1 MIKNISFSNF
11 YSFYEEHTISFEVS
25 QNPSQ
30 SLYDISYNNER
41 INKVISVIGANGS
54 GKTQLI
60 RPLAFVSWFISA
72 SYTQLKPSDEIPYKA
87 HSLYLDEKTELSI
100 TFVIDMQEYRY
111 NLTLQNNQVLEESLH
126 QKTSRSFSYLFKR
139 ERATISDEFDY
150 KQKGFDLTSK
160 VAKKVK
166 GNASIISAAYMNDSE
181 VSKKFM
187 DYFSN
192 SFNYNITVS
201 GRDNY
206 LENYLIDSAKFFY
219 DNQTLNDKM
228 NKIICELDLGISSVK
243 INEIEVPT
251 QEDKIQKMYLPVGVH
266 KGKDGRGFELPFF
279 DESSGTK
286 SLFVQLRRILPILEV
301 GGIAIIDE
309 LDNDLHPHMLPILI
323 ELFKFEHTNPNNAQ
337 IIFTCHTPEILNI
350 LKKHQIYL
358 VEKENLQS
366 EAWRLDEMSGLR
378 SDDNLYA
385 KYYAGSLGATPDV

>member
-11 YSFYEEHTISFEVS
+11 YSFYEEHTISFEVN

-30 SLYDISYNNER
+30 SLYDIHYKDER
-41 INKVISVIGANGS
+41 INKVISIIGANGS
-54 GKTQLI
+54 GKTQFI
-60 RPLAFVSWFISA
+60 RPLAFISWFISV
-72 SYTQLKPSDEIPYKA
+72 SYNQLKPSENIPYKA
-87 HSLYLDEKTELSI
+87 HSLYLKENTKLSI
-100 TFVIDMQEYRY
+100 TFVINHEEYKY
-111 NLTLQNNQVLEESLH
+111 NLVLKENQVLEESLY

-139 ERATISDEFDY
+139 ERQNINEEFIY
-150 KQKGFDLTSK
+150 KQKGFDLTNK
-160 VAKKVK
+160 VANKVK

-181 VSKKFM
+181 VSKKFI

-192 SFNYNITVS
+192 AFNYNITMT
-201 GRDNY
+201 GR
-206 LENYLIDSAKFFY
+206 ENYSEPDLINSAKFFY
-219 DNQTLNDKM
+219 DNKILNEKM

-243 INEIEVPT
+243 INELEVPT
-251 QEDKIQKMYLPVGVH
+251 DDEKVQKMYLPVGVH
-266 KGKDGRGFELPFF
+266 KDKDGRGFELPFF

-286 SLFVQLRRILPILEV
+286 SLFVQLRRILPVLET

-358 VEKENLQS
+358 VEKKNLQS

-385 KYYAGSLGATPDV
+385 KYYAGSLGATPDI

>member
-1 MIKNISFSNF
+1 MIKSISFSNF
-11 YSFYEEHTISFEVS
+11 YSFYEKHTISFEVN

-30 SLYDISYNNER
+30 SFYDIAYNDER
-41 INKVISVIGANGS
+41 INKVVSVIGANGS

-60 RPLAFVSWFISA
+60 RPLVFISWFISK
-72 SYTQLKPSDEIPYKA
+72 SYMQLKPSEEILYKA
-87 HSLYLDEKTELSI
+87 HSLHLDEKTELSI
-100 TFVIDMQEYRY
+100 TFVIDMQEYKY

-126 QKTSRSFSYLFKR
+126 QKTSRSFSYIFKR
-139 ERATISDEFDY
+139 ERKNINDEFDY
-150 KQKGFDLTSK
+150 KTKGFDLTK
-160 VAKKVK
+160 RVAKKVK
-166 GNASIISAAYMNDSE
+166 ENASIISAAYMNDSE
-181 VSKKFM
+181 VAKKFI
-187 DYFSN
+187 DYFTH
-192 SFNYNITVS
+192 SFHSNITLS

-206 LENYLIDSAKFFY
+206 SENYLIDSAKFFY
-219 DNQTLNDKM
+219 DNQILNKKM

-251 QEDKIQKMYLPVGVH
+251 EDDKIQKKYLPIGVH
-266 KGKDGRGFELPFF
+266 EDNEGRGFELPFF

-366 EAWRLDEMSGLR
+366 EAWRLDEMAGLR

>member
-25 QNPSQ
+25 QNPSK
-30 SLYDISYNNER
+30 SLYDITYNNER
-41 INKVISVIGANGS
+41 INKVISIIGANGS

-60 RPLAFVSWFISA
+60 RPLAFISWFISA

-87 HSLYLDEKTELSI
+87 HSLYLNEKTELSI
-100 TFVIDMQEYRY
+100 TFVIDMQEYKY

-139 ERATISDEFDY
+139 ERATITDEFDY

-206 LENYLIDSAKFFY
+206 SENYLIDSAKFFY

-251 QEDKIQKMYLPVGVH
+251 EEDKIHKMYLPVGVH

>member
-11 YSFYEEHTISFEVS
+11 YSFYEKHTISFEVN
-25 QNPSQ
+25 QNPSP
-30 SLYDISYNNER
+30 SLYDISYNDER
-41 INKVISVIGANGS
+41 INKVVSIIGANGS

-60 RPLAFVSWFISA
+60 RPLAFISWFISA
-72 SYTQLKPSDEIPYKA
+72 SYMQLKPLDEILYKA
-87 HSLYLDEKTELSI
+87 HGLHLDEKTELSI
-100 TFVIDMQEYRY
+100 TFIIDMQEYKY

-126 QKTSRSFSYLFKR
+126 QKTSRSFSYIFKR
-139 ERATISDEFDY
+139 ERENIDDEFDY
-150 KQKGFDLTSK
+150 KTKGFDLTSK
-160 VAKKVK
+160 VARKVK
-166 GNASIISAAYMNDSE
+166 GNASIISAAYMNDGE
-181 VSKKFM
+181 VAKKFI
-187 DYFSN
+187 DYFTN
-192 SFNYNITVS
+192 SFHSNITVS

-206 LENYLIDSAKFFY
+206 SENYLIDSARFFY
-219 DNQTLNDKM
+219 DNQILNEKM
-228 NKIICELDLGISSVK
+228 NKIICELDLGLSSVK
-243 INEIEVPT
+243 INEIEVPVDD
-251 QEDKIQKMYLPVGVH
+251 DKLQKMYLPVGVH
-266 KGKDGRGFELPFF
+266 KDNEGRGFELPFF

-358 VEKENLQS
+358 VEKKNLQS
-366 EAWRLDEMSGLR
+366 EAWRLDEMTGLR

>member
-30 SLYDISYNNER
+30 SLYDITYNNER

-72 SYTQLKPSDEIPYKA
+72 SYPQLKPSDEIPYKA

-100 TFVIDMQEYRY
+100 TFVIDMQEYKY

-166 GNASIISAAYMNDSE
+166 DNASIISAAYMNDSE

-192 SFNYNITVS
+192 SFNYNIDVS
-201 GRDNY
+201 
-206 LENYLIDSAKFFY
+206 
-219 DNQTLNDKM
+219 
-228 NKIICELDLGISSVK
+228 
-243 INEIEVPT
+243 
-251 QEDKIQKMYLPVGVH
+251 
-266 KGKDGRGFELPFF
+266 
-279 DESSGTK
+279 
-286 SLFVQLRRILPILEV
+286 
-301 GGIAIIDE
+301 
-309 LDNDLHPHMLPILI
+309 
-323 ELFKFEHTNPNNAQ
+323 
-337 IIFTCHTPEILNI
+337 TCRC
-350 LKKHQIYL
+350 
-358 VEKENLQS
+358 
-366 EAWRLDEMSGLR
+366 A
-378 SDDNLYA
+378 
-385 KYYAGSLGATPDV
+385 

>member
-11 YSFYEEHTISFEVS
+11 YSFYEEHTISFEVN
-25 QNPSQ
+25 QKPSG
-30 SLYDISYNNER
+30 SLYDIHYNDDR
-41 INKVISVIGANGS
+41 INKVVSVIGANGS

-60 RPLAFVSWFISA
+60 RPLAFISWFISS
-72 SYTQLKPSDEIPYKA
+72 SYISQKPSDEIPYKA
-87 HSLYLDEKTELSI
+87 HGLYVDEKTELSI
-100 TFVIDMQEYRY
+100 TFIIEDEEYKY
-111 NLTLQNNQVLEESLH
+111 NLVLQKNQVLEESLH
-126 QKTSRSFSYLFKR
+126 QKTSRSFSYIFKR
-139 ERATISDEFDY
+139 ERENIEDEFDY
-150 KQKGFDLTSK
+150 KQKGFDLTNR

-181 VSKKFM
+181 VAKKFI
-187 DYFSN
+187 DYFAN
-192 SFNYNITVS
+192 SFHSNITVS

-206 LENYLIDSAKFFY
+206 SENYLIDSAKFFY
-219 DNQTLNDKM
+219 DNQALNDKM
-228 NKIICELDLGISSVK
+228 NKIICELDLGINSVK
-243 INEIEVPT
+243 INEIEIPT
-251 QEDKIQKMYLPVGVH
+251 EDDKVQKMYLPVGVH
-266 KGKDGRGFELPFF
+266 KDDKGRGFELPFF

-366 EAWRLDEMSGLR
+366 EAWRLDEMNGLR

>member
-11 YSFYEEHTISFEVS
+11 YSFYEEHTVSFEVN
-25 QNPSQ
+25 QKPSE
-30 SLYDISYNNER
+30 SLYDINYNDER
-41 INKVISVIGANGS
+41 INKVVSIIGANGS

-60 RPLAFVSWFISA
+60 RPIAFISWFIA
-72 SYTQLKPSDEIPYKA
+72 SSYIDQKPLDAIPYKA
-87 HSLYLDEKTELSI
+87 HSLYLDEKTELSL
-100 TFVIDMQEYRY
+100 TFIIEDEEYKY
-111 NLTLQNNQVLEESLH
+111 NLVLQKNQVLEESLH
-126 QKTSRSFSYLFKR
+126 QKTSRSFSYIFKR
-139 ERATISDEFDY
+139 ERNHIEEEFDY
-150 KQKGFDLTSK
+150 KQKGFDLTNR

-181 VSKKFM
+181 VAKKFIN
-187 DYFSN
+187 YFIN
-192 SFNYNITVS
+192 SFHSNITVS

-206 LENYLIDSAKFFY
+206 SENYLIDSAKFFY

-228 NKIICELDLGISSVK
+228 NKIICELDLGINSVK
-243 INEIEVPT
+243 INEIEIPT
-251 QEDKIQKMYLPVGVH
+251 EDDKVQKMYLPVGVH
-266 KGKDGRGFELPFF
+266 KDNKGRGFELPFF

-323 ELFKFEHTNPNNAQ
+323 ELFKFEHTNPKNAQ

-366 EAWRLDEMSGLR
+366 EAWRLDEMNGLR

>member
-11 YSFYEEHTISFEVS
+11 YSFYEEHTISFEVN

-30 SLYDISYNNER
+30 SLYDINYNDER

-60 RPLAFVSWFISA
+60 RPLAFIGWFISA

-100 TFVIDMQEYRY
+100 IFVIENEEYKY
-111 NLTLQNNQVLEESLH
+111 NLVLKENQVLEESLH
-126 QKTSRSFSYLFKR
+126 QKTSKFFSYLFKR
-139 ERATISDEFDY
+139 ERQNINDEFDY
-150 KQKGFDLTSK
+150 KQKGFDLTNK

-181 VSKKFM
+181 VSKKFIE
-187 DYFSN
+187 YFTN
-192 SFNYNITVS
+192 SFNYNITMA

-206 LENYLIDSAKFFY
+206 SENYLIDSAKFFY
-219 DNQTLNDKM
+219 DNQILNEKM

-251 QEDKIQKMYLPVGVH
+251 EEDKIQKMYLPVGVH
-266 KGKDGRGFELPFF
+266 KDNDGRGFELPFF

-358 VEKENLQS
+358 VEKENLKS